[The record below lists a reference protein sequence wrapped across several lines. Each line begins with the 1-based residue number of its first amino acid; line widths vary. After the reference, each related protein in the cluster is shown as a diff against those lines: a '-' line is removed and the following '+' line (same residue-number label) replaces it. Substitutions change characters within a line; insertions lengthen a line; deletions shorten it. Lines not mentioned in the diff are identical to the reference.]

1 MSNIIPVPS
10 LSLDGWVTATA
21 SKADYLISHFFLADK
36 SQSQLYKSEVS
47 SLQYIIQANGGD
59 MVKTSVELR
68 TALVAYFARYFGPAT
83 VDTSFVQDSANS
95 SKVTISIYVS
105 FTDPDGHEFV
115 LARLVDLLD
124 SKIQKITDLNNNGP
138 TI

>member
-10 LSLDGWVTATA
+10 LSLDGWVTDTA

-47 SLQYIIQANGGD
+47 NLQYIIQNNGGD
-59 MVKTSVELR
+59 MIKTSVQLR
-68 TALVAYFARYFGPAT
+68 TALAAYFARYFGPTT
-83 VDTSFVQDSANS
+83 VDTSFTQDPANS
-95 SKVTISIYVS
+95 SRVTISLYVS
-105 FTDPDGHEFV
+105 FTDPNGREFV
-115 LARLVDLLD
+115 LAKLVDLLD

-138 TI
+138 AV